1 MKKLSGSLED
11 YLESIYILKN
21 ENGEIRLTDVALDL
35 KCSKPSVNK
44 AVSQLKNE
52 GYLTQEKYGQIK
64 LTSLG
69 EKTAKEIYFRHETL
83 VNFLHNTLKVDHEI
97 AKIDACKM
105 EHVISPQTL
114 TRLLEYM
121 RKIENIEKRK
131 IQNGS

>member
-21 ENGEIRLTDVALDL
+21 KNGEIRLTDVALDL

-52 GYLTQEKYGQIK
+52 GYISQEKYGQIK
-64 LTSLG
+64 LTNLG
-69 EKTAKEIYFRHETL
+69 EETAKEIYFRHETL

-97 AKIDACKM
+97 AKVDACKM

-114 TRLLEYM
+114 TKLLEYM
-121 RKIENIEKRK
+121 RESENIEKRK
-131 IQNGS
+131 S

>member
-21 ENGEIRLTDVALDL
+21 KNGEIRLTDVALDL

-44 AVSQLKNE
+44 AVSQLKND
-52 GYLTQEKYGQIK
+52 GYITQEKYGQIK
-64 LTSLG
+64 LTTLG
-69 EKTAKEIYFRHETL
+69 KETAKEIYFRHETL
-83 VNFLHNTLKVDHEI
+83 VNFLYHTLKVDKEI

-114 TRLLEYM
+114 TKLLEYM
-121 RKIENIEKRK
+121 RKCENIEKREF
-131 IQNGS
+131 

>member
-21 ENGEIRLTDVALDL
+21 KNGEIRLTDVALDL

-44 AVSQLKNE
+44 AVAQLKNE

-83 VNFLHNTLKVDHEI
+83 VNFLHNTLKVDLKI

-114 TRLLEYM
+114 SKLLEYM
-121 RKIENIEKRK
+121 KKSENKNENKVRKI
-131 IQNGS
+131 

>member
-21 ENGEIRLTDVALDL
+21 KNGEIRLTDVALDL

-64 LTSLG
+64 LTNLG
-69 EKTAKEIYFRHETL
+69 EETAKEIYFRHETL
-83 VNFLHNTLKVDHEI
+83 VSFLHNTLKVDLKI

-114 TRLLEYM
+114 SKLLEYM
-121 RKIENIEKRK
+121 KKSENKNENKVRKI
-131 IQNGS
+131 